1 MHITKLICLSTIL
14 ATLAPMQAQ
23 RRDKPSDAAASRA
36 SGTLAVFDKQSIR
49 EQKRILTAVRAAV
62 GTIKDDYLSSLRK
75 AAASRDL
82 KGKKPKTRQKRNSAA
97 TAAKE
102 SGDRPFPVRSE
113 YAFGFRTTLDIKPEK
128 RQSRTRREAAARRAE
143 LEAMLRGYLPD
154 LDKTL
159 AALLRSLDHDRS
171 ADALSRLFET
181 WRNGSESFYHALDR
195 TAGTQ
200 DSLFFYDAMLDDF
213 VLRCV
218 PKKHPDYKK
227 LRGNHNEAHDMLHR
241 SFLAYRQYR
250 ALREA
255 VALSLLL
262 PQDVP
267 LPKSLGRYERAGT
280 GQYSIRQ
287 QVALLLR
294 AHKQDVAA
302 VVDAIRKTAPPLPE
316 TLWAGTYDPFPAFSA
331 LVDSKR
337 EALLSF
343 ADHTDKVLAQQDES
357 RSNLQR
363 RVAAIARTALRKQ
376 LGEKAD

>member
-1 MHITKLICLSTIL
+1 
-14 ATLAPMQAQ
+14 
-23 RRDKPSDAAASRA
+23 
-36 SGTLAVFDKQSIR
+36 
-49 EQKRILTAVRAAV
+49 
-62 GTIKDDYLSSLRK
+62 
-75 AAASRDL
+75 
-82 KGKKPKTRQKRNSAA
+82 
-97 TAAKE
+97 
-102 SGDRPFPVRSE
+102 
-113 YAFGFRTTLDIKPEK
+113 
-128 RQSRTRREAAARRAE
+128 
-143 LEAMLRGYLPD
+143 
-154 LDKTL
+154 
-159 AALLRSLDHDRS
+159 
-171 ADALSRLFET
+171 
-181 WRNGSESFYHALDR
+181 
-195 TAGTQ
+195 
-200 DSLFFYDAMLDDF
+200 
-213 VLRCV
+213 
-218 PKKHPDYKK
+218 
-227 LRGNHNEAHDMLHR
+227 MLHR

-267 LPKSLGRYERAGT
+267 LPRSLGRYERAGT

-337 EALLSF
+337 EDLLSF

-376 LGEKAD
+376 LGAKAD